1 MSCPRSNATCAAPCR
16 TVYEP
21 KNSESSTKDTK
32 STKMFKKHYAAG
44 CYTKVESLMQHNI
57 MICLVYFVP
66 FVLFVDKMVFPG

>member
-1 MSCPRSNATCAAPCR
+1 MNYPKSSATCAAPCR

-32 STKMFKKHYAAG
+32 STKMFKKRYAAG

-57 MICLVYFVP
+57 MIYLVY

>member
-1 MSCPRSNATCAAPCR
+1 MMSYPKSNATCADRCR

-21 KNSESSTKDTK
+21 KNSESSTKNTK
-32 STKMFKKHYAAG
+32 STKMFKKRYAAG

-57 MICLVYFVP
+57 MICLVP

>member
-1 MSCPRSNATCAAPCR
+1 MSYPKSNAICADRCR

-21 KNSESSTKDTK
+21 KNSESSTKNTK
-32 STKMFKKHYAAG
+32 STKMFKKRYAAG

-57 MICLVYFVP
+57 MICLVP